1 MLFVGLYLIFFS
13 FFQAYHWL
21 YPKYSVSGL
30 SMYPTFKEEEV
41 IQITAHHKPKRFD
54 VIVLHPPENP
64 EGTYLK
70 RVIGLPGERIDYHNG
85 KLFVNKKRVH
95 DPFAPDTEDF
105 NWDDFSRDRIPE
117 GYYFILGDNR
127 ELSCDS
133 RHFGLITEPQI
144 LGIVHEGLYRK

>member
-1 MLFVGLYLIFFS
+1 MVFFS
-13 FFQAYHWL
+13 FFQTYHWL
-21 YPKYSVSGL
+21 YPKYSVSGE
-30 SMYPTFKEEEV
+30 SMSPTFKEEEV
-41 IQITAHHKPKRFD
+41 IQISAHHKPKRFD

-85 KLFVNKKRVH
+85 KLFVNKKRVN
-95 DPFAPDTEDF
+95 DPFAQETEDF
-105 NWDDFSRDRIPE
+105 NWDNFSRDRIPE

-127 ELSCDS
+127 ELSYDS

-144 LGIVHEGLYRK
+144 LGIVQEGNDQK